1 MTSKKYLFAGN
12 RIFVLEDMLERGLD
26 VTILAV
32 RGSHLERELRERGTA
47 FTGIESKSHLI
58 SVLASADF
66 DYFISNGCPYILPIS
81 ELKDGRKSFVNIHP
95 SPLPDLKGADPVP
108 GALLFD
114 RDSGAT
120 CHVMDDGI
128 DTGPII
134 SRVVVPLTDDLDAGL
149 LYQISFLAE
158 REVFEL
164 ASRRE
169 FQPEFE
175 QQADSGSI
183 HYTRH
188 PDDLW
193 IDMSESTRKVIAR
206 IRAFSNRSQGAR
218 LLFPDQSLVVFDAE
232 EVRNPYLMQRKQ
244 EYRENEVVFR
254 YENCLLVRHGD
265 AFLKLKAIEGDLSPI
280 RPGDAL
286 TEGAWRP
293 APPGSALKPR
303 EPVDD
308 S

>member
-1 MTSKKYLFAGN
+1 MRSKKYVFVGN
-12 RIFVLEDMLERGLD
+12 RIFVLEDMLEMGLD

-32 RGSHLERELRERGTA
+32 RGSYLERGLRDRGIA
-47 FTGIESKSHLI
+47 FTTLESKSHLI
-58 SVLASADF
+58 SFLASADF

-81 ELKDGRKSFVNIHP
+81 ELDDGRKKFINIHP

-128 DTGPII
+128 DTGPIV
-134 SRVVVPLTDDLDAGL
+134 SRVVVPNTDDLDAGL

-158 REVFEL
+158 REVFKL
-164 ASRRE
+164 AMRRE
-169 FQPEFE
+169 FQPEPE
-175 QQADSGSI
+175 EWDSSESI

-188 PDDLW
+188 QDDLL
-193 IDMSESTRKVIAR
+193 IDLAESTRSVIGR

-218 LLFPDQSLVVFDAE
+218 LLIQAQTLVVFDAE
-232 EVRNPYLMQRKQ
+232 EVRNPYLLRRKEQ
-244 EYRENEVVFR
+244 YLENEVVFR

-265 AFLKLKAIEGDLSPI
+265 AFLKLKAIEGDLSMI
-280 RPGDAL
+280 QPGDVL
-286 TEGAWRP
+286 GERDQ
-293 APPGSALKPR
+293 APNP
-303 EPVDD
+303 E
-308 S
+308 